1 MIAPVEAVNSHNK
14 CVDCSR
20 ISITGLKLN
29 VVTETIP
36 IKVGF
41 IGFFKDPTSRV
52 RYTVT
57 NLINGTQICNFVSQ
71 TPEIYDVTMS
81 AYSPHKFV

>member
-14 CVDCSR
+14 CVDCSK

-57 NLINGTQICNFVSQ
+57 NLISGAQICSF
-71 TPEIYDVTMS
+71 Y
-81 AYSPHKFV
+81 HKYREFMTLL